1 MRKRTDGE
9 IDMLVGFASARDW
22 LLRQNFCR
30 KVTLDQSS
38 LMARVSFE
46 LRTLL
51 NDIVGYAEYLENRS
65 EEPMTNFTAKIIRES
80 GSHLTRSCNSYFDLQ
95 YVQSGQFR
103 FCRTRFNLSTLLHG
117 VVDGYQSQAWERSMS
132 LRLICPPD
140 ALAVSIY
147 ADEMRV
153 RQVLHALVFNAIEM
167 AEAWDVIDFHLYWL
181 EDKSVLKLVMQST
194 QMKLDRNKLSL
205 VEKFWSTDTYRFQL
219 QEGPG
224 VEMALAKSL
233 IRLAGIPARYDVSQ
247 DNVGTL
253 ELLFSSC

>member
-1 MRKRTDGE
+1 
-9 IDMLVGFASARDW
+9 
-22 LLRQNFCR
+22 
-30 KVTLDQSS
+30 
-38 LMARVSFE
+38 
-46 LRTLL
+46 
-51 NDIVGYAEYLENRS
+51 
-65 EEPMTNFTAKIIRES
+65 MTNFTAKIIRES

-181 EDKSVLKLVMQST
+181 EDKRVLKLVMQST